1 MNSENKEEIIK
12 LYSNS
17 TKLTSSVYD
26 FQISFYQ
33 KSLSDEQIAK
43 DNKEEYHDKLL
54 TEVTM
59 SPSHAKAVLLIL
71 QDAIKKYE
79 ENFGEIKL
87 KTVKK

>member
-1 MNSENKEEIIK
+1 MNNENNEEILK
-12 LYSNS
+12 FYSNS
-17 TKLTSSVYD
+17 TKLTSNVFD
-26 FQISFYQ
+26 FQLSFYQ

-71 QDAIKKYE
+71 QDAIKRYE
-79 ENFGEIKL
+79 NNFSEIKL
-87 KTVKK
+87 KSIKK